1 MVFVRMYLKHLTC
14 HFNAYLQA
22 PICRSCLQL
31 ASHRNDWSLLLR
43 RQTNTCEI
51 PFFNERCME
60 WNWNQLYIRKLYI
73 LGVAPCPVTVS
84 TRTIIYF
91 VGDPNLNLHLPLA
104 SLWTHIYSSSLKT
117 MTIPKMPPHLWSPG
131 SKLFPFFFTQKK
143 VRPFHLISNLAEHLL
158 LLRGFWGQ
166 MIFSSKWKQ
175 QIHKK
180 SAQVRNA
187 LGDSW
192 FQIPEIPA
200 TSLSDSSSPSSFGRM
215 GRLWDCSS
223 GLEMSGCIIYFQL
236 KSSEQ
241 FYQPKCVWFGREG
254 LWYRFQKLGMSTNVG
269 MWSSCSPLL
278 LQWVSTCASFPPGRL
293 QKMSEDTSAERQPQE
308 ITLTRAKWTRLAALS
323 VSSHTKSLSMSY
335 GHAVKQANWRKK
347 IYEQPVIINYE
358 LFKKMLFFL
367 IHGNFAIRKFL
378 RASMSTWV
386 STSLAAKSL
395 RHSSLLASFGSWSRS
410 WVTAAAV

>member
-73 LGVAPCPVTVS
+73 LGVAPCPVTVT

-215 GRLWDCSS
+215 GRLWDCSL
-223 GLEMSGCIIYFQL
+223 GLEMSGCIIYFQKAANNSISQNVCGL
-236 KSSEQ
+236 GARGSDTGFKNWAWAQMLECEVLALLYSCNGFQLVLLFPQEDFKKCPKTLQQNVSHRKSHLREQ
-241 FYQPKCVWFGREG
+241 SGRD
-254 LWYRFQKLGMSTNVG
+254 
-269 MWSSCSPLL
+269 LL
-278 LQWVSTCASFPPGRL
+278 LYQ
-293 QKMSEDTSAERQPQE
+293 SAVTPRVFQCHMV
-308 ITLTRAKWTRLAALS
+308 TL
-323 VSSHTKSLSMSY
+323 
-335 GHAVKQANWRKK
+335 
-347 IYEQPVIINYE
+347 
-358 LFKKMLFFL
+358 
-367 IHGNFAIRKFL
+367 
-378 RASMSTWV
+378 
-386 STSLAAKSL
+386 
-395 RHSSLLASFGSWSRS
+395 
-410 WVTAAAV
+410 